1 MTDMQCAV
9 NAQAKLAECP
19 RWDERTQTLYFVDI
33 DSFILYA
40 YDTKSKSLAHRKFD
54 EEIGCF
60 SLDEQEGFVAA
71 FRSGVYTFE
80 HFNAELK
87 PYWLASYD
95 QKTTRFNDGRCDAK
109 GRFLAGTM
117 YSPKDAF
124 NGALHQFSQ
133 GKETLIDQA
142 AWTSNGLAFSPD
154 NTIMYY
160 SDTPNHVVYQFDYD
174 LASGVATNKRTFI
187 EFPRGNGRPDGA
199 AVDSEGNYWSAL
211 YQGQR
216 VVKISPQGK
225 ILEEYPVP
233 ATYPT
238 MVAFGGPEMKTL
250 FVSTCRAAQ
259 TEEELKQFPEAGG
272 IFAIETDVTGQ
283 IEPRFAG

>member
-1 MTDMQCAV
+1 MTDMHCAV
-9 NAQAKLAECP
+9 DAQAKLAECP

-33 DSFILYA
+33 DAFILYA
-40 YDTKSKSLAHRKFD
+40 YDTKSNALTKREFT

-60 SLDEQEGFVAA
+60 SLTEDDGFIAA
-71 FRSGVYTFE
+71 FRSGVYTFTD
-80 HFNAELK
+80 FTAELT
-87 PYWLASYD
+87 PYWLATYD

-109 GRFLAGTM
+109 GRFLSGTM

-124 NGALHQFSQ
+124 NGALYQFSH
-133 GKETLIDQA
+133 GSSTVLDQA

-154 NTIMYY
+154 SSVMYY

-174 LASGVATNKRTFI
+174 INTGQASNKRVFI

-199 AVDSEGNYWSAL
+199 AVDCEGNYWSAL

-216 VVKISPQGK
+216 VVKISPAGE
-225 ILEEYPVP
+225 ILEEHAVP
-233 ATYPT
+233 ALYPT
-238 MVAFGGPEMKTL
+238 MVAFGGPDMSTL
-250 FVSTCRAAQ
+250 FVSTCRAAHS
-259 TEEELKQFPEAGG
+259 EEELKTYPQAGG
-272 IFAIETDVTGQ
+272 IFAIETNVKGQ